1 MRHACVDKCT
11 TRFNNCMGVQYTV
24 TRLVVIAKIISL
36 IVMDIVQSLLSIRFP

>member
-1 MRHACVDKCT
+1 
-11 TRFNNCMGVQYTV
+11 MGVQYTV